1 MKEKKK
7 IIVEILIFIAI
18 LIIISYVY
26 NSFINIKYS
35 DYNIDN
41 KEESEKMEILKIT
54 NSNYSEEVE
63 KTDKLVL
70 IDFWASWCGPC
81 RMMSPIVDEIAKE
94 VSEQIKVGKVNV
106 DEEADLAVKFNISS
120 IPTLVIIKD
129 GKVVKTLIGVQSKKT
144 IMNALNQELAQ

>member
-144 IMNALNQELAQ
+144 IIDALNQELAQ